1 MPSIKKNLDRI
12 LGDLPEG
19 VTLVAVSKTKP
30 VEMIQEA
37 YDAGQRHFGENRPQE
52 MKQKYAELPEDIY
65 WHMIGHLQ
73 TNKVKYIIDFV
84 YLIHS
89 VDRMDLLEEIE
100 KRAARIG
107 RKVDVLLQ
115 VHIAQEEQKFGFQKE
130 EILDL
135 IRKNELDRFQH
146 VNIMGL
152 MAMATFT
159 EDMDQVRSEFREL
172 KKLFDS
178 MLELNKDK
186 ILDMRIISMG
196 MSGDF
201 QVAIEEGSNMVRI
214 GSSIFGARK

>member
-172 KKLFDS
+172 KNLFDS